1 MTTGGHWGAGGKVLI
16 AVAGAGLV
24 AVTLSAA
31 QDGAGRSVRDG
42 VYTEA
47 QAMRGERD
55 YGRSCERC
63 HGVDLSGDPLTE
75 IPALQGAPFVEQW
88 QGKTLK
94 DLFDLLKRSM
104 PADEPDSLTTR
115 AYVDIAAYLLSA
127 NHFPSESQELSREPG
142 DLQQIRIEPERK

>member
-1 MTTGGHWGAGGKVLI
+1 LKILFAIACAGVM
-16 AVAGAGLV
+16 
-24 AVTLSAA
+24 AVTLAA
-31 QDGAGRSVRDG
+31 QEGAKRSVWDG

-63 HGVDLSGDPLTE
+63 HGVDLTGDPTTE
-75 IPALQGAPFVEQW
+75 VPALQSAPFVEQW

-94 DLFDLLKRSM
+94 DLFDVIKRSM

-115 AYVDIAAYLLSA
+115 AYVDIVAYLMSA
-127 NHFPSESQELSREPG
+127 NHFPAGSQDLSREPG
-142 DLQQIRIEPERK
+142 DLQQIRIEAERKQEQPQ

>member
-1 MTTGGHWGAGGKVLI
+1 VTGGYWGSRVLV
-16 AVAGAGLV
+16 AVAGAGVV
-24 AVTLSAA
+24 AATLSAA
-31 QDGAGRSVRDG
+31 QDGTRRSVWDG

-63 HGVDLSGDPLTE
+63 HGVDLTGDPLTE
-75 IPALQGAPFVEQW
+75 IPALQSAPFVEHW

-94 DLFDLLKRSM
+94 DLFDVIKRSM

-115 AYVDIAAYLLSA
+115 AYVDIVAYLLSA
-127 NHFPSESQELSREPG
+127 NHFPTGGQELSREPA
-142 DLQQIRIEPERK
+142 DLQQIRFEPERK

>member
-1 MTTGGHWGAGGKVLI
+1 LRVLV
-16 AVAGAGLV
+16 AVAGAGIL
-24 AVTLSAA
+24 AVSLSAA

-88 QGKTLK
+88 QGKTVK
-94 DLFDLLKRSM
+94 DLFDLMKRSM

-127 NHFPSESQELSREPG
+127 NNFPSGSQELSREPG

>member
-1 MTTGGHWGAGGKVLI
+1 VRRVLNAI
-16 AVAGAGLV
+16 AGAGVV
-24 AVTLSAA
+24 AATLSAA
-31 QDGAGRSVRDG
+31 QDGTRRSVWDG

-63 HGVDLSGDPLTE
+63 HGVDLTGDPLTE
-75 IPALQGAPFVEQW
+75 IPPLQSAPFVEQW

-94 DLFDLLKRSM
+94 DLFDVIKRSM

-115 AYVDIAAYLLSA
+115 AYVDIVAYLLSA
-127 NHFPSESQELSREPG
+127 NHFPSGSQELSREPG
-142 DLQQIRIEPERK
+142 DLQKIQIEPERK

>member
-1 MTTGGHWGAGGKVLI
+1 MSVLLV
-16 AVAGAGLV
+16 VAGVGLL
-24 AVTLSAA
+24 AVSLSAA
-31 QDGAGRSVRDG
+31 QDGAKRSVWDG

-63 HGVDLSGDPLTE
+63 HGVDLSGDPITE
-75 IPALQGAPFVEQW
+75 TPPLQSAPFVEQW
-88 QGKTLK
+88 QGKTVK
-94 DLFDLLKRSM
+94 DLFDLIKRSM

-115 AYVDIAAYLLSA
+115 AYVDIVAYLLSA
-127 NHFPSESQELSREPG
+127 NHFPSGSQELSREPG

>member
-1 MTTGGHWGAGGKVLI
+1 MSAGRRRNRFTVL
-16 AVAGAGLV
+16 VAGAGLW

-31 QDGAGRSVRDG
+31 QDGAQKSVWDG

-63 HGVDLSGDPLTE
+63 HGVDLTGDPLTE
-75 IPALQGAPFVEQW
+75 IPALQSAPFVEHW
-88 QGKTLK
+88 QGRTLK
-94 DLFDLLKRSM
+94 DLFEVIKRSM

-115 AYVDIAAYLLSA
+115 AYVDIVAYLLSA
-127 NHFPSESQELSREPG
+127 NHFPSGSQELSRELA
-142 DLQQIRIEPERK
+142 DLQQIRIEPERN

>member
-1 MTTGGHWGAGGKVLI
+1 VRDIRGFKILG

-24 AVTLSAA
+24 AATLSAA
-31 QDGAGRSVRDG
+31 QEGQRRSLWNG

-47 QAMRGERD
+47 QALRGERD

-63 HGVDLSGDPLTE
+63 HGVDLTGDAVRE
-75 IPALQGAPFVEQW
+75 IPALQGIPFVEHW

-94 DLFDLLKRSM
+94 DMFDVIKRSL

-115 AYVDIAAYLLSA
+115 AYVDIVAYLLNA
-127 NHFPSESQELSREPG
+127 NGFPSGGEELSREPA
-142 DLQQIRIEPERK
+142 DLQKIQIEPERK